1 MYLVV
6 QDTPDTHR
14 EVDNLVDH
22 MAADIQVAHI
32 VGEDTDMAHNPA
44 VAERPKAAEEAAE
57 GCPEGAVELP
67 EVARLGAAVVELF
80 LGP

>member
-1 MYLVV
+1 MCQVV

-22 MAADIQVAHI
+22 KVADIPAAHI
-32 VGEDTDMAHNPA
+32 VGEDTDMAHNLA

-57 GCPEGAVELP
+57 GCPAAVGRP
-67 EVARLGAAVVELF
+67 EAARLGEVAVEPF